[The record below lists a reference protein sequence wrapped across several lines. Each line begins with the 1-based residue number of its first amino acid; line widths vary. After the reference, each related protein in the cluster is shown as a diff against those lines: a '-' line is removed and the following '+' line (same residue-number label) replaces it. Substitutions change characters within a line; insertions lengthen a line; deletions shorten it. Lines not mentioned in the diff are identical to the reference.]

1 VPRTKLIPD
10 SDIHAALLSLLRN
23 EGEKAITFSAL
34 SRATGLAPATLV
46 QRFGSLDGMMV
57 SALIAG
63 WQQAEAELESAEEVE
78 LGPKGALPFLKSLP
92 DVTVLLAPSLRN
104 PDLRDQAFAWRQRA
118 EAGLAL
124 RLEQDRAAPL
134 VFALWA
140 GQAQWK
146 DIGPKGFKWKEALKS
161 IT

>member
-1 VPRTKLIPD
+1 
-10 SDIHAALLSLLRN
+10 
-23 EGEKAITFSAL
+23 
-34 SRATGLAPATLV
+34 
-46 QRFGSLDGMMV
+46 MMV